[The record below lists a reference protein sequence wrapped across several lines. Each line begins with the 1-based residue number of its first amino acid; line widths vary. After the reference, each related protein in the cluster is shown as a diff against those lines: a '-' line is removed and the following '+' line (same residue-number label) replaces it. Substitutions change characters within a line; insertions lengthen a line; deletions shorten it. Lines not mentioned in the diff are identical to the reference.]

1 MFDRGAQI
9 GGAHAVFVQH
19 VQRIA
24 TPGHVDLG
32 NRAPGSA
39 DEKEPVALF
48 AEFLLH
54 GGECVADMGLAPLL
68 AALEIGRLEGSEWR
82 GDARADGAAVDRRE
96 FHRRAAYIAHET
108 VGPWPAQ
115 KHALRRKPRLFAPV
129 DDPELEA
136 GFPLD
141 LGAEIGT
148 VLGVADRCRGHGDQR
163 AGIHAIGQHLEAAQ
177 GLDRALASFGVEP
190 PGFGHAGA
198 EGAHDLFVVEIGRA
212 ARRAVKHHEA
222 DGVGADIDHAHP
234 AKRAGRVAIEERAAE
249 RPAIGFRRIVGAVHI
264 RPSLVRPLYATGARA
279 GQSPVWVSFGTSDA
293 PAEPRPDSDGFSM
306 KKRWQLKANS
316 PSGLTSREKV
326 PSGAMTQVCA
336 SSAMLAAMIWLTIC
350 ALTVGLVVSTSVST
364 RRLRLRPIQSAD
376 EMNTRAFLEG
386 NPAPLPKHTMR
397 ECSRKRPTMD
407 FTRIFDDNPLMPG
420 RSPQMPRTTR
430 SIRTPASEAA

>member
-1 MFDRGAQI
+1 MLDRGAQI

-24 TPGHVDLG
+24 APRHVDLG
-32 NRAPGSA
+32 NRPPGAA

-54 GGECVADMGLAPLL
+54 GGEGVADMGLAPLL
-68 AALEIGRLEGSEWR
+68 AALEVGQLERPQRR
-82 GDARADGAAVDRRE
+82 GDARAHGAAVDRRQ
-96 FHRRAAYIAHET
+96 FHRRAADIAHQT
-108 VGPWPAQ
+108 VGPGPAQ
-115 KHALRRKPRLFAPV
+115 KHALRREPRLFAPV
-129 DDPELEA
+129 DDPEFEA

-141 LGAEIGT
+141 LGAEIGA
-148 VLGVADRCRGHGDQR
+148 VLGVAHRRCGHGDQR
-163 AGIHAIGQHLEAAQ
+163 AGIHAIGQHLEPAQ
-177 GLDRALASFGVEP
+177 RLDRALAPLGVEP
-190 PGFGHAGA
+190 PYFGHAGA
-198 EGAHDLFVVEIGRA
+198 EGAHDLFVGEIGRA

-279 GQSPVWVSFGTSDA
+279 GQSPGWVSFGTSDA

-316 PSGLTSREKV
+316 PSGLTMRENV
-326 PSGAMTQVCA
+326 PSGAITQLCA
-336 SSAMLAAMIWLTIC
+336 TSAMLAAITWLTIC
-350 ALTVGLVVSTSVST
+350 ALTVGFSISTRVST
-364 RRLRLRPIQSAD
+364 RRLRLRPIQSAE
-376 EMNTRAFLEG
+376 EMKTRAFLEG
-386 NPAPLPKHTMR
+386 SPAPLPKQTMR
-397 ECSRKRPTMD
+397 ECSRNRPMMD
-407 FTRIFDDNPLMPG
+407 LTRMVSDNPLMPG

-430 SIRTPASEAA
+430 SMRTPA